1 MSFPRRFESRG
12 KLYFSSFVVFLVPII
27 KPFDIFSIYPDIDE
41 CTSNPCLHGGTCI
54 DQVNKYV
61 CNCPAG
67 TEGDRCDTSKY
78 SNFNQFDISRL
89 FYLSLLLSYPKSM
102 SLILNWFY
110 KCHSRIRHRCQRVL
124 EQPLFKRGD
133 LCGPNQWIRLQL

>member
-67 TEGDRCDTSKY
+67 TEGDRCETSKY

-89 FYLSLLLSYPKSM
+89 FLPQPLIILPRKHASDTK
-102 SLILNWFY
+102 LILQMPFS
-110 KCHSRIRHRCQRVL
+110 HSTQMSTSAGATPV
-124 EQPLFKRGD
+124 
-133 LCGPNQWIRLQL
+133 